1 MFVETESLFYF
12 CIGTKVSFRGEKSK
26 FWWGESLYLSA
37 NAHSLSFFIWNR
49 IFRKK
54 TSVAGGGR
62 SSIMGDD
69 VSFMQKN
76 MPQFALFVN
85 KSLLCTNFK
94 ETMQSQEMRSKYN
107 LRSNEFHS
115 GAVSFSFFEKDI
127 FSSLVMR

>member
-1 MFVETESLFYF
+1 MPNTIDGQYILYVLLIF
-12 CIGTKVSFRGEKSK
+12 SF
-26 FWWGESLYLSA
+26 LSD
-37 NAHSLSFFIWNR
+37 

-54 TSVAGGGR
+54 ISVVGDGR
-62 SSIMGDD
+62 SSIMKDD